1 MKIKIQTKNKNKL
14 IYSKNT
20 EYVGGRPCACNN
32 RGITLVALI
41 LIIIILLILVAVV
54 ITQIQNNNIIKYAKD
69 GRDMYIK
76 KEDEE
81 EKIIN
86 GLEEHINTNISNS
99 GTEAK
104 ERVGYSFG
112 DKSDFWIT
120 SLVLKAN
127 NECEFYIYDEENGF
141 SKKMLKTN
149 TYTDENGIISI
160 GEMHIKEATVSIGN
174 NSYKAFI
181 YTEESENPPLLVEIP
196 MVNEKFVGNTYKYGD
211 KQYTVSMA
219 SIEDANVKI
228 VYLKE
233 SSSDN
238 NEEDLYSVFFDG
250 NDIYTWGEDNRGIC
264 KLIKEGTFS
273 DDGQTLTIDGVAY
286 SKQ

>member
-14 IYSKNT
+14 IYPKNT
-20 EYVGGRPCACNN
+20 EYVGGRPCDCNN

-69 GRDMYIK
+69 GKDMYIK

-112 DKSDFWIT
+112 DKSDFWIS

-127 NECEFYIYDEENGF
+127 NKCEYYSYDEENEF
-141 SKKMLKTN
+141 SKNLVETS

-181 YTEESENPPLLVEIP
+181 YTTESNNPPLLVEIP
-196 MVNEKFVGNTYKYGD
+196 MVNEKFVGNTYKND
-211 KQYTVSMA
+211 DIQYTVSIA
-219 SIEDANVKI
+219 TIGDANVKI
-228 VYLKE
+228 VYLKK
-233 SSSDN
+233 SNSDGSN
-238 NEEDLYSVFFDG
+238 GEFYNIFYDG
-250 NDIYTWGEDNRGIC
+250 NDIYIWGKDNSG
-264 KLIKEGTFS
+264 KYQFIKMGTFS